1 MTNGHFITVDDMP
14 ARDGAGQMNQGY
26 DDEDGTNSLK
36 KERAICGFESE
47 ENEIVNA
54 PKVGKKLC
62 INGE

>member
-1 MTNGHFITVDDMP
+1 MP

-26 DDEDGTNSLK
+26 DDEDRTNSLK